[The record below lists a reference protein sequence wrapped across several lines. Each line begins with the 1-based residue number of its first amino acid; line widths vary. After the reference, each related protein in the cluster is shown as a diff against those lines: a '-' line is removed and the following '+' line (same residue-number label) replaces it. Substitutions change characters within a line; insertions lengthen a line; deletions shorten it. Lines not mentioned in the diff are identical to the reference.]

1 MSALSSTFMA
11 ALAGYPD
18 GSLTGDAVC
27 MCCVQVLPVDRAA
40 IGVVGPSA
48 TWESVGASDATATLL
63 QAQQIVAGEG
73 PAFDALSR
81 GGPVL
86 VDDLSTE
93 ADRWPGLT
101 AALGAKASGAL
112 AAFPLQIGA
121 ISVGVLNLHRT
132 EPRPLD
138 GSDTSDVLTVAD
150 IVTTVLLAR
159 AEVIDTDA
167 HGVEKWWAP
176 SPTSTEIHQA
186 TGMVV
191 AQLSVSP
198 RIAYLRLRA
207 HAFATEQALH
217 EVARAVIDRRLR
229 FDRESENSPDDTR

>member
-1 MSALSSTFMA
+1 MSALAGKFMA

-18 GSLTGDAVC
+18 GSLTGNAVC
-27 MCCVQVLPVDRAA
+27 TCCVQVLPVDRAA

-63 QAQQIVAGEG
+63 QTQQIIAGEG

-101 AALGAKASGAL
+101 AALGARASGAL
-112 AAFPLQIGA
+112 FAFPLQIGA
-121 ISVGVLNLHRT
+121 ISVGVLNLHCT

-138 GSDTSDVLTVAD
+138 GSDAADVMTVAD

-159 AEVIDTDA
+159 AEDIDTDA
-167 HGVEKWWAP
+167 LGTEKWWAP
-176 SPTSTEIHQA
+176 SPSSIEIHQA

-207 HAFATEQALH
+207 HAFATEQELH

-229 FDRESENSPDDTR
+229 FDRESEM